1 MHLPQVLSCV
11 LATSGAVAAG
21 YASLHSGRDM
31 SRVRLGIWF
40 LNECLRLPDNGY
52 GYVASGRTYGPFP
65 VICTLYPDASCTA
78 PHIELFA
85 NTNSPRN
92 FASPT
97 SRPVYC
103 KYR

>member
-1 MHLPQVLSCV
+1 MYLSQVLSCI
-11 LATSGAVAAG
+11 LAASGAVAAE
-21 YASLHSGRDM
+21 YASLHSGRDL
-31 SRVRLGIWF
+31 SGARLGIWS

-52 GYVASGRTYGPFP
+52 GHVASGQTYGPFP
-65 VICTLYPDASCTA
+65 VICTLYPDANCTA

-92 FASPT
+92 FASSM
-97 SRPVYC
+97 SRSVYC